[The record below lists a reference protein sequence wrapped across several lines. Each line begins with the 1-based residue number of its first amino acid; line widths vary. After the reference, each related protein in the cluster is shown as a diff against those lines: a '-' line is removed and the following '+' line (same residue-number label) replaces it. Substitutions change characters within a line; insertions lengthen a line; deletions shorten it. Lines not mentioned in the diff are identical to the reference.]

1 MSATNGTFY
10 SEKSMNGIITLDD
23 GMGAVIE
30 GGEMTITDITADN
43 IYCDNIQTKS
53 NTEDAYLYTN
63 TTGNIF
69 IGTGAIL
76 NTNHIKCNDLQG
88 ELQGDSVTL
97 YTETTSGN
105 IELGSGQDALS
116 ILKIGNQN
124 NTNLIGGISVVNQAI
139 EPDYLDQNMYVGS
152 NLTTGNLIIANSLA
166 DVRIGGMT
174 INNQDINAVDPNDTM
189 GFGFN
194 MGTTAYLTI
203 GNSTNNNMIGNIHIT
218 GQTLTTEY
226 PSQPVNLF
234 NDLITSTL
242 SFCGGMTS
250 GILNVAT
257 AMTTGFVNIGTY
269 MTVGAVNIGSSTC
282 NVLLNNSFLFSGNS
296 LITQSATLALNLF
309 NNITTATV
317 SMLNG
322 MTSGTF
328 NLCNN
333 LLAATT
339 TTATQSTSSF
349 VNVGSV
355 STEITLGT
363 FRFFNTTLSLNSS
376 TASTV
381 NLLNNLLT
389 GIINFGN
396 GLTTGTINM
405 ATGMTTGIINMAT
418 GMTTGSLN
426 LGSLT
431 SNTNIG
437 SWRFTGSSLLATSI
451 SSTYN
456 LLTNLTNQT
465 LNIATTMVGSINI
478 GSAMSLGNINI
489 GSQFTTNRIGN
500 FTLSG
505 NDITTGSAS
514 LATNLFDNLT
524 SATCSICN
532 SMTSGI
538 VRIGSTMSSSGI
550 ITLGSS
556 FSTINIGNFKFT
568 GNFGMDANFTTQNY
582 TLLTNL
588 TSGNLTIGH
597 AQNQTGNIIINRPI
611 TLGYTTIPT
620 YSNTQIG
627 FTTRDTINNTGTIP
641 NFSAFNAF
649 TSYITLPVGVWLI
662 TYSLRLKIVSG
673 SLVVVAYN
681 TYGIDNTGS
690 TAYGQVT
697 NTYPVSNDSIGSTGT
712 FVLASTGSTTYNV
725 SIFLGYTSGT
735 PSFNLAGLFASYVQR
750 TRIA

>member
-43 IYCDNIQTKS
+43 IYCDNIQTKT
-53 NTEDAYLYTN
+53 NAEDAYLYTN

-88 ELQGDSVTL
+88 EQQSDSVTL

-105 IELGSGQDALS
+105 IELGTGQDALS
-116 ILKIGNQN
+116 ILKLGNQN

-152 NLTTGNLIIANSLA
+152 NLTTGNLIIANPLA
-166 DVRIGGMT
+166 DVRLCGMT

-250 GILNVAT
+250 GIINMAT

-269 MTVGAVNIGSSTC
+269 MTVGAVNIGSATS

-296 LITQSATLALNLF
+296 LITQSASLALNLF

-322 MTSGTF
+322 MTTGTF
-328 NLCNN
+328 NLATNQTAGGNVVIGNFANTNRMGNFTYLGNAITSSGSNTLQLYNNQTHANGCNMLN
-333 LLAATT
+333 GF
-339 TTATQSTSSF
+339 TTAT
-349 VNVGSV
+349 VN
-355 STEITLGT
+355 I
-363 FRFFNTTLSLNSS
+363 
-376 TASTV
+376 A
-381 NLLNNLLT
+381 
-389 GIINFGN
+389 N
-396 GLTTGTINM
+396 GLTTGILNL
-405 ATGMTTGIINMAT
+405 ATALTTGT
-418 GMTTGSLN
+418 LN
-426 LGSLT
+426 LGSSASSINVGAWRFSGFSIIAT
-431 SNTNIG
+431 SNTATHNI
-437 SWRFTGSSLLATSI
+437 
-451 SSTYN
+451 
-456 LLTNLTNQT
+456 LTNLTNAV

-478 GSAMSLGNINI
+478 GSSMSLGNITI
-489 GSQFTTNRIGN
+489 GSQYTTNRIGN
-500 FTLSG
+500 FIFQQ
-505 NDITTGSAS
+505 NDLKTSTNSS
-514 LATNLFDNLT
+514 VATYLFDNLT
-524 SATCSICN
+524 TATCHICN
-532 SMTSGI
+532 SMSSGTI
-538 VRIGSTMSSSGI
+538 LIGSLMSSLGN
-550 ITLGSS
+550 ITIGSS

-568 GNFGMDANFTTQNY
+568 GSFGMNAIYPTENHSI
-582 TLLTNL
+582 LSNL
-588 TSGNLTIGH
+588 TSGNLTIG
-597 AQNQTGNIIINRPI
+597 AGQGQAGNTIFNKPI
-611 TLGYTTIPT
+611 AMGYTTLGATVPA
-620 YSNTQIG
+620 SNQIG
-627 FTTRDTINNTGTIP
+627 YTTGNLVSTASFTTGT
-641 NFSAFNAF
+641 FNVPVTNLAF
-649 TSYITLPVGVWLI
+649 TVPTGVWLALGVIQQITTSPFVELTTGFSQSAAFRIDSREIKQSTQNAYITLN
-662 TYSLRLKIVSG
+662 T
-673 SLVVVAYN
+673 SLV
-681 TYGIDNTGS
+681 I
-690 TAYGQVT
+690 T
-697 NTYPVSNDSIGSTGT
+697 NRSATPAQWYLLAMANVNNWT
-712 FVLASTGSTTYNV
+712 FANSCVILTRLA
-725 SIFLGYTSGT
+725 
-735 PSFNLAGLFASYVQR
+735 
-750 TRIA
+750 